1 MAVTV
6 LVSTTMKSDNLGN
19 EIYTAQK
26 MADESNVRVIRVLTK
41 WPFSLIIRLHL
52 SQTDN
57 VRFK

>member
-1 MAVTV
+1 MAVRAQ
-6 LVSTTMKSDNLGN
+6 VSTNMESDYLGS

-41 WPFSLIIRLHL
+41 WPFSLIIRLYL

-57 VRFK
+57 A

>member
-1 MAVTV
+1 MAVKAPI
-6 LVSTTMKSDNLGN
+6 STNRESDDCS

-41 WPFSLIIRLHL
+41 WPFSLIIRLYL

-57 VRFK
+57 VGL